1 MPTLRTLGLPGDPS
15 HEPAAPAAP
24 ARAKGMPADPQ
35 KHPVSLGESRIEG
48 RGAFAAAAI
57 PARSKIGEVRGE
69 SVSQAE
75 AFARARRARKDSGHV
90 FMIAVS
96 GKRAIDATASIDPL
110 RYANHACEPNMVLKI
125 QQGRAAFYA
134 LRDISPGEELTAD
147 YGETHHAGRLACRC
161 GAARCRRWL

>member
-1 MPTLRTLGLPGDPS
+1 MPRLQTLPPTASVPEEQSASAGETVRG
-15 HEPAAPAAP
+15 
-24 ARAKGMPADPQ
+24 RPADPQ
-35 KHPVSLGESRIEG
+35 KYPVTVGDSGIEG
-48 RGAFAAAAI
+48 LGAFAVGAI
-57 PARSKIGEVRGE
+57 PARCKIGEVRGE

-96 GKRAIDATASIDPL
+96 GKRAIDATASNDPL
-110 RYANHACEPNMVLKI
+110 RWANHACEPNMVLKI

-134 LRDISPGEELTAD
+134 LRDIAPGEELTAD

-161 GAARCRRWL
+161 GAARCRGMI